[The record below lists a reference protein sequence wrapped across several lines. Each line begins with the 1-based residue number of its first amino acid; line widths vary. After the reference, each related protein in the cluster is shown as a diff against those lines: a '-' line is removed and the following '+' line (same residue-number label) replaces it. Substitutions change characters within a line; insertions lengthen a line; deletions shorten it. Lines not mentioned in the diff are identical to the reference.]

1 MQHEG
6 QLQWYTTFTIS
17 INVAIFLGL
26 SSFLIYTHYQKLRC
40 CFFRTSS
47 DHNALNSPTQNT
59 QDTNEHRATN
69 SEREVVFTAYS
80 MQPTQGCSWR
90 QLYHNDLDWN
100 LQIDAVLA
108 FSSQCP
114 SLRNIKPA
122 SGVIFICLRTQA
134 NTSRSGVFF
143 AQPKWHYAL
152 KLTTF
157 GLRLNLIH
165 FFPHCFACIL
175 VPSLVIYMVYLSFSY
190 FHLYILHSCICMFML
205 WYVYTSLIPELLVTN
220 CFFII

>member
-1 MQHEG
+1 MQHG
-6 QLQWYTTFTIS
+6 QLQWYTTLTIS

-26 SSFLIYTHYQKLRC
+26 FSFLIYTHCQKLRC
-40 CFFRTSS
+40 YFFRTSS
-47 DHNALNSPTQNT
+47 DHNASNSPTQNT
-59 QDTNEHRATN
+59 QQDTNEQRATN

-90 QLYHNDLDWN
+90 QLHHNDLDWN

-122 SGVIFICLRTQA
+122 SGVISTAHSTQA

-143 AQPKWHYAL
+143 AQPKCYYAL
-152 KLTTF
+152 KLTRF
-157 GLRLNLIH
+157 GLRLNLIQ
-165 FFPHCFACIL
+165 FFSTLFC
-175 VPSLVIYMVYLSFSY
+175 VYAGAQSSD
-190 FHLYILHSCICMFML
+190 LYGLPFL
-205 WYVYTSLIPELLVTN
+205 
-220 CFFII
+220 